1 MHSLKPTRANKI
13 DETVA
18 LIQPLKAGLKI
29 SILHW
34 LIILYYSQNWLKNRF
49 LFLSIGLLKMSF
61 QKDLNM
67 DRKCEFW
74 LQKCIYS

>member
-1 MHSLKPTRANKI
+1 MMMHSLKPTRANKI

-34 LIILYYSQNWLKNRF
+34 LIILYYSQN
-49 LFLSIGLLKMSF
+49 
-61 QKDLNM
+61 
-67 DRKCEFW
+67 
-74 LQKCIYS
+74 